1 MECSRCGTQ
10 LRRGLAICPVC
21 GAQLRTKP
29 QTIRCPGC
37 GYRSS
42 AELTLCPRCG
52 RARRPSDAWPTW
64 GIGVLIVV
72 ALALASV
79 FAVPAFGQW
88 RAALAERLPGDGDLS
103 SLVAAALPT
112 LESAAA
118 IAEATAALAQPMP
131 TAAPTAIA
139 TIVMEATAT
148 EPIPTPTLTPE
159 AATST
164 PTSTPAPT
172 SAPTLAPTAI
182 ASPTGAVDNVYVVK
196 AGDTPSAIA
205 RRLGVPL
212 DDLMRVNNIRDATQ
226 LQVGQR
232 LIIPGP
238 GEQAVA
244 APPAGAVVYSVVA
257 GDTVATIARRFGVT
271 VEEILRANNITDST
285 RLQINQQL
293 IIPGAREATPPPLP
307 PAATPTVTPTPTVAL
322 VYPAPQLLSPSDNT
336 PFSGGDQAFIELRW
350 RDVGPLQP
358 GEVYVVHLGY
368 LVARDQISWF
378 YEDTVQGTS
387 WRVPGVFQSYAP
399 QETGRA
405 FRWYVQVEQIQR
417 DAEGRI
423 TGRAV
428 RSPRSAIWG
437 FTWS

>member
-21 GAQLRTKP
+21 GAQLRARP

-52 RARRPSDAWPTW
+52 RARRPGDAWPTW
-64 GIGVLIVV
+64 GIGALIVV
-72 ALALASV
+72 ALALISV
-79 FAVPAFGQW
+79 FAVPAFGKW

-118 IAEATAALAQPMP
+118 IAEATAALAQPTP
-131 TAAPTAIA
+131 TEAPAALAAIA
-139 TIVMEATAT
+139 VEATAT
-148 EPIPTPTLTPE
+148 EPAPTPTLIPE
-159 AATST
+159 TAT
-164 PTSTPAPT
+164 PTPLAPTDTPTPAPT
-172 SAPTLAPTAI
+172 VIP
-182 ASPTGAVDNVYVVK
+182 SPTGAVDNVYVVK
-196 AGDTPSAIA
+196 AGDTPSVIA
-205 RRLGVPL
+205 RRLGVSL

-232 LIIPGP
+232 LIIPAS
-238 GEQAVA
+238 GEQAVVT
-244 APPAGAVVYSVVA
+244 PPADAIVYAVVA
-257 GDTVATIARRFGVT
+257 GDTVSTIARRFGVAA
-271 VEEILRANNITDST
+271 EEIMRANNIIDST

-293 IIPGAREATPPPLP
+293 IIPRAREATPTPFAPV
-307 PAATPTVTPTPTVAL
+307 ATPTVTPTPTVAL

-368 LVARDQISWF
+368 LVTRDQISWF